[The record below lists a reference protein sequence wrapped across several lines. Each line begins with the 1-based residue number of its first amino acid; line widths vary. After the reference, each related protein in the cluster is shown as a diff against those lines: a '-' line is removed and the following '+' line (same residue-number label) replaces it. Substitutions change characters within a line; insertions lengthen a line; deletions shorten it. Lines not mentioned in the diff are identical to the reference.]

1 MVELHEPQ
9 RVLVLLEA
17 RAEHIVAL
25 VRGNRR
31 LTRLVAGEWM
41 RLGRIDPDSGAIE
54 LWTGARFEAWRAAWP
69 QAPASEP
76 GGLPAI
82 LDWNSD
88 RLIGVRS

>member
-1 MVELHEPQ
+1 
-9 RVLVLLEA
+9 
-17 RAEHIVAL
+17 
-25 VRGNRR
+25 
-31 LTRLVAGEWM
+31 M

-88 RLIGVRS
+88 RLIGLRS